1 MVPLE
6 GGRVGAI
13 LKPDAKRNSTMTNMR
28 RFRLTFV
35 AMLAICTGSVQAD
48 AQGYPNKTVRIVV
61 PYGPG
66 GGVSL
71 LAQQVGQKMQELMK
85 QPVVVDNR
93 AGAGGNLGAD
103 LVAKSPPDGYTLLM
117 HSSAMA
123 SVSSL
128 YAKLPFDPAKDLIPV
143 TMVISTQFV
152 IGGSPKNPATNLKE
166 LVALAK
172 EKPGTYNY
180 GSSGPGS
187 SLHLFAEMFSSIA
200 GIKLVH
206 IPYRGDAPMITALIS
221 NDIQLAFLPQANG
234 TANVQSNLIRGLG
247 VTGTKRQQAIP
258 DVPTALEQGF
268 KGLEV
273 GSWVSLFAPAGT
285 PPDVVKTIQENVA
298 KALADPQVRSWLV
311 STGQEPVGNS
321 PAEFGAQYKA
331 DVERYAKAIEAA
343 NIPKQQ

>member
-1 MVPLE
+1 
-6 GGRVGAI
+6 
-13 LKPDAKRNSTMTNMR
+13 MR
-28 RFRLTFV
+28 RFRCTPVWLGLG
-35 AMLAICTGSVQAD
+35 ALLAIGALPAH
-48 AQGYPNKTVRIVV
+48 AQNYPSKTVRIVV

-85 QPVVVDNR
+85 QPVVIDNR
-93 AGAGGNLGAD
+93 PGAGGNLGAD

-123 SVSSL
+123 SASSL
-128 YAKLPFDPAKDLIPV
+128 YAKLPFDPMKDFAPV

-152 IGGSPKNPATNLKE
+152 IGGSPKNPAPDLKA

-172 EKPGTYNY
+172 ERPGEYNY

-187 SLHLFAEMFSSIA
+187 SLHLFAEMFSNIA

-234 TANVQSNLIRGLG
+234 IGNVQSNLIRGLG
-247 VTGTKRQQAIP
+247 VTGTKRMEAIP

-273 GSWVSLFAPAGT
+273 GSWVALFAPAGT
-285 PPDVVKTIQENVA
+285 PPDVVKTIQEYAA
-298 KALADPQVRSWLV
+298 KAMADPQVRSWLV
-311 STGQEPVGNS
+311 STSQTPVGNS
-321 PAEFGAQYKA
+321 PAEFDAQYRA
-331 DVERYAKAIEAA
+331 DIDRYAKVIEQAK
-343 NIPKQQ
+343 IPKQE

>member
-1 MVPLE
+1 M
-6 GGRVGAI
+6 
-13 LKPDAKRNSTMTNMR
+13 MR
-28 RFRLTFV
+28 RLFLILGAALT
-35 AMLAICTGSVQAD
+35 ICAGAVPAD
-48 AQGYPNKTVRIVV
+48 AQSYPNKTVRIVV

-93 AGAGGNLGAD
+93 PGAGGNLGAD

-123 SVSSL
+123 SASSL
-128 YAKLPFDPAKDLIPV
+128 YARLPFDPVKDFVPV

-152 IGGSPKNPATNLKE
+152 IGGSPKNPAPNLKE
-166 LVALAK
+166 MVALAK
-172 EKPGTYNY
+172 EKPGAYNY

-234 TANVQSNLIRGLG
+234 IANVQSDLIRGLG
-247 VTGTKRQQAIP
+247 VTGTKRMAAIP
-258 DVPTALEQGF
+258 DVATAAEQDF
-268 KGLEV
+268 KGIEV

-285 PPDVVKTIQENVA
+285 PPDVVQSIQQYVA
-298 KALADPQVRSWLV
+298 KALADPQVRPWLV
-311 STGQEPVGNS
+311 STSQEPVGNS
-321 PAEFGAQYKA
+321 PAEFDAQYKA
-331 DVERYAKAIEAA
+331 DIERYAKAIELAK
-343 NIPKQQ
+343 IPKQE